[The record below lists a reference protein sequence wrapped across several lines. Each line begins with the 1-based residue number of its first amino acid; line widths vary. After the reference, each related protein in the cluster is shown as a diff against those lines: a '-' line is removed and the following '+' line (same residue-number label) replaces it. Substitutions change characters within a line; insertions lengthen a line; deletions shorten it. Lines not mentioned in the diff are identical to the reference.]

1 MPMSAKQPRAAG
13 KSAGM
18 VAASDGCRA
27 TNRAAKL
34 AAVARKA
41 KSSIG
46 PKRAVRR
53 PFAEGISRITD
64 LCFDL
69 WPIRIVAKSQRGE
82 IDAKASPMP
91 SRGTA
96 KNVTHCRRPRLAGHS
111 SARWQRQ
118 RFALGRD
125 CVNRALKVLPTPL
138 LLHFWLGSRT
148 GGALID
154 PSSETLEVAS
164 LKEDNDRRR
173 YFAANCGS
181 IQGGTLQIGSIE
193 PVADPVLRRSVQG
206 VFRAMKPDDE
216 GIDLLRRSGHGLTVA
231 AAAFGATLGDTVG
244 AAIDSNTGHAP
255 ILHTEVIGDTLA
267 GFVANGLVDI
277 AEGAYKL
284 GVPLVGLPA
293 HALLQGESSP
303 P

>member
-1 MPMSAKQPRAAG
+1 MQLSAEAPARIRSANDGNEPCGSRRRDRRKQIDAVSGLQVRTPERARA
-13 KSAGM
+13 
-18 VAASDGCRA
+18 AASDGCRA

-216 GIDLLRRSGHGLTVA
+216 GIDLLRRSG
-231 AAAFGATLGDTVG
+231 
-244 AAIDSNTGHAP
+244 
-255 ILHTEVIGDTLA
+255 
-267 GFVANGLVDI
+267 
-277 AEGAYKL
+277 
-284 GVPLVGLPA
+284 GVVCVK
-293 HALLQGESSP
+293 
-303 P
+303 